1 MNMRKLNFLFV
12 FIILTFP
19 FSGRG
24 QINYGSNNGK
34 YLTIRDTKVYYEEY
48 GKGIPLLMLHG
59 GFSDMAEF
67 KKNIGELSK
76 HFRVILPDQPG
87 LGRSAFPDSALSYQL
102 IAEYYSSMI
111 DQLKLDSVYVIG
123 ESDGGNAGL
132 LLANYQPDKVK
143 RLLISGAN
151 YKANGIKDIDDID
164 KTILTTNWIEAN
176 MKVWIDSYKKLSPS
190 GDWKRY
196 IIESR
201 KMWLA
206 EEYFPQRILE
216 EIKIP
221 VLVTYGDN
229 DMITLNH
236 GIEIKNYIKN
246 SQFCII
252 PNCSH
257 EVFNDKPD
265 LIDRIAIDF
274 FSGN

>member
-1 MNMRKLNFLFV
+1 
-12 FIILTFP
+12 
-19 FSGRG
+19 
-24 QINYGSNNGK
+24 
-34 YLTIRDTKVYYEEY
+34 
-48 GKGIPLLMLHG
+48 
-59 GFSDMAEF
+59 
-67 KKNIGELSK
+67 
-76 HFRVILPDQPG
+76 
-87 LGRSAFPDSALSYQL
+87 
-102 IAEYYSSMI
+102 
-111 DQLKLDSVYVIG
+111 
-123 ESDGGNAGL
+123 
-132 LLANYQPDKVK
+132 
-143 RLLISGAN
+143 
-151 YKANGIKDIDDID
+151 
-164 KTILTTNWIEAN
+164 

>member
-1 MNMRKLNFLFV
+1 MIKLNFLFIL
-12 FIILTFP
+12 IISTFP
-19 FSGRG
+19 FLGQG

-34 YLTIRDTKVYYEEY
+34 YLTIRGTRVYFEEY
-48 GKGIPLLMLHG
+48 GKGTPLLMLHG
-59 GFSDMAEF
+59 GFDNIAYF
-67 KKNIGELSK
+67 KKCIPELSK

-87 LGRSAFPDSALSYQL
+87 LGRSEFPDSALSYQL
-102 IAEYYSSMI
+102 IAKYYSSMI

-123 ESDGGNAGL
+123 ESDGGIAGL
-132 LLANYQPDKVK
+132 LLANYQPDKIK
-143 RLLISGAN
+143 RLLSSGAN
-151 YKANGIKDIDDID
+151 YKASGIKGIDDFN
-164 KTILTTNWIEAN
+164 KTILTTDWVEAN
-176 MKVWIDSYKKLSPS
+176 MKDRVDNYKKLSPT

-196 IIESR
+196 VKESR

-206 EEYFPQRILE
+206 EEYFSEQILQ

-229 DMITLNH
+229 DLITLNH
-236 GIEIKNYIKN
+236 GIEIKNAIKN
-246 SQFCII
+246 NQFCII

-257 EVFNDKPD
+257 DVFNDKPD